1 MSSFTTPLFI
11 SLTFA
16 TAFGVLFHDTQVDK
30 AATAAF
36 VAPVAAASFA
46 IVNLSNKLDDHVH
59 VEKASP
65 ADQAGALRGNI
76 AKAPPRTDDRR
87 YIQSKKIFFGG
98 SNNSGL
104 WPSV

>member
-46 IVNLSNKLDDHVH
+46 VINLSNKLDDHVH

-65 ADQAGALRGNI
+65 ADQAGGLRGNI

-104 WPSV
+104 WPSI